1 MRVKSKSDKQSDNKP
16 ITRREIE
23 MVIKR
28 LPTKQQQKPQPDSF
42 SLGFTRPSKKS

>member
-23 MVIKR
+23 MVIKN
-28 LPTKQQQKPQPDSF
+28 LPTKINKQK
-42 SLGFTRPSKKS
+42 TVKAK